1 MKWTEKKLQ
10 ELPLQND
17 FRLRGLQTT
26 RLETFTD
33 AAFAFAI
40 TMLVISVGNIPHT
53 YDELVTA
60 LKAAPSFLACF
71 SVIML
76 FWAGHR
82 KWSRRFGLEDKKA
95 MLYSFAL
102 IFVMLVYVYPL
113 RLMFSALF
121 SWISAGW
128 LPSEFI
134 INDVSQMLGLF
145 AIYGIGFSAM
155 SISMALLYKHVLSI
169 GPELLLS
176 DLELLIIKL
185 ELKIWLILASAGF
198 LSAVVALVFPTSIA
212 VWAGFVYTT
221 LPITMPIIARRSAK
235 KIALFKSE
243 QS

>member
-17 FRLRGLQTT
+17 FYLRGLATT

-40 TMLVISVGNIPHT
+40 TMLVISVGDIPHT
-53 YDELVTA
+53 YDELIMA
-60 LKAAPSFLACF
+60 LKATPSFLACF
-71 SVIML
+71 SAIML

-82 KWSRRFGLEDKKA
+82 KWSRRFGLEDKKTL
-95 MLYSFAL
+95 LYSFAL

-121 SWISAGW
+121 YWISSGW

-145 AIYGIGFSAM
+145 VIYGIGFSAM
-155 SISMALLYKHVLSI
+155 SISMALLYRHALLI
-169 GPELLLS
+169 GPDLLLS
-176 DLELLIIKL
+176 SLESLIIKL
-185 ELKIWLILASAGF
+185 ELKIWLILAGTGL
-198 LSAVVALVFPTSIA
+198 LSAMFALVFPPKIA
-212 VWAGFVYTT
+212 VWAGFAYTV
-221 LPITMPIIARRSAK
+221 LPIVMPIVARQSAK
-235 KIALFKSE
+235 KIAYFKSE
-243 QS
+243 Q